1 MLAVLAL
8 AAVLPTISISV
19 HASPDVS
26 PRLVKWTFEE
36 ADAIWRDAGV
46 RIKWTLEAQD
56 EPVPATPEQ
65 GDRLRV
71 VIDHNPGMY
80 LGADVAVGWVSF
92 EGDQPRPEIHLS
104 YTNAVAGL
112 ARIAPRTMMHL
123 LSQMHSDELVATAL
137 GRALAH
143 ELGHYLLELKE
154 HTGGDELMHA
164 SWTADELFGPIRPR
178 FNLTTAQRQTISS
191 KLLPAVQLTK
201 R

>member
-1 MLAVLAL
+1 MLAALAL

-46 RIKWTLEAQD
+46 RIRWTLEN
-56 EPVPATPEQ
+56 ENELVPAAPDR

-71 VIDHNPGMY
+71 VIDHNRGMD
-80 LGADVAVGWVSF
+80 LGADVALGWVVF

-104 YTNAVAGL
+104 YSNALAGL
-112 ARIAPRTMMHL
+112 ERIAPRTMMQL
-123 LSQMHSDELVATAL
+123 LSQMRSDELVALAL

-154 HTGGDELMHA
+154 H
-164 SWTADELFGPIRPR
+164 
-178 FNLTTAQRQTISS
+178 RQEDD
-191 KLLPAVQLTK
+191 
-201 R
+201 

>member
-1 MLAVLAL
+1 MLAAIAL

-46 RIKWTLEAQD
+46 RITWTLEAQD
-56 EPVPATPEQ
+56 PVVPAMPDR

-71 VIDHNPGMY
+71 VIDHHRGMN
-80 LGADVAVGWVSF
+80 LGVDVAVGWVVF

-104 YTNAVAGL
+104 YANAVAGVE
-112 ARIAPRTMMHL
+112 RIAPRTLQHL
-123 LSQMHSDELVATAL
+123 LTQMRVDELVATAL

-143 ELGHYLLELKE
+143 ELGHYLLELKDHSGE
-154 HTGGDELMHA
+154 GDLMQA
-164 SWTADELFGPIRPR
+164 SWTVDELFGPDRPR
-178 FNLTTAQRQTISS
+178 VHLNAAQRQAISS
-191 KLLPAVQLTK
+191 KLSRAALLTK

>member
-1 MLAVLAL
+1 MLAALAL

-26 PRLVKWTFEE
+26 PRLVRWTFEE

-46 RIKWTLEAQD
+46 RIRWTLENENEVQTAPD
-56 EPVPATPEQ
+56 G

-71 VIDHNPGMY
+71 VIDHARGMN
-80 LGADVAVGWVSF
+80 LGTDVALGWVTF

-104 YTNAVAGL
+104 YTNAVDGL
-112 ARIAPRTMMHL
+112 ERIAPRTMMHL
-123 LSQMHSDELVATAL
+123 LSQMRADELVATAL

-143 ELGHYLLELKE
+143 ELGHYLLELKD
-154 HTGGDELMHA
+154 HTGEDDLMHA
-164 SWTADELFGPIRPR
+164 SWTAEELFGPVRPR
-178 FNLTTAQRQTISS
+178 FHLNSAQRQAISS
-191 KLLPAVQLTK
+191 KLLPAAQLTK

>member
-1 MLAVLAL
+1 MLAALAL
-8 AAVLPTISISV
+8 AAALPTISISV

-46 RIKWTLEAQD
+46 RIRWTLEN
-56 EPVPATPEQ
+56 ENELVPAVPDR
-65 GDRLRV
+65 GDWLRV
-71 VIDHNPGMY
+71 VIDHNRGMN
-80 LGADVAVGWVSF
+80 LGADVALGWVTF

-104 YTNAVAGL
+104 YTNAVDGL
-112 ARIAPRTMMHL
+112 ERIAPRTMMHL
-123 LSQMHSDELVATAL
+123 LSQMRTDELVATAL

-154 HTGGDELMHA
+154 HVGGDDLMHA
-164 SWTADELFGPIRPR
+164 DWTADELFGPVRPR
-178 FNLTTAQRQTISS
+178 FHLNPAQRQAISS
-191 KLLPAVQLTK
+191 KLWPAAQLTK